1 MEKAE
6 LSQNALCCMEWE
18 EVGLKRSGIVEGTKV
33 RDIMLDTGCTRTM
46 VQGDLVSKDKIL
58 EGKSAV
64 VRCAHGDT
72 VLYPLTQVCMEVDR
86 CVINTVAAVSDT
98 PLMAVL
104 LGVDVSSLL
113 LPRAPKAK
121 TEVSDAYV
129 TTRTGARRKAE
140 KERRDSRKN
149 ELSRVR
155 QSPAFAEQTWELG
168 TELDDTIFQGGKHR
182 PTQTRS
188 QKRQDRREHR
198 LKECPDPPIDSF
210 PEISAEELKA
220 LQEADP
226 TLEALRG
233 MVRKEESEDEAGH
246 PGKHKTTDRTLQR
259 FYWPTV
265 RRDIAEFCRRCE
277 TCQKSSKAKP
287 QRAPLISLAIVDEPF
302 KRIAMDIVGPLPRSR
317 SGNRYVLV
325 ICDYATRYPE
335 AVAMRTIEILTD
347 QGSNFTSQLIAE
359 LYRLLHVR
367 PIRTTPYHPQTD
379 GLVERFNQTLKA
391 MLQKAAVQEGKDWDL
406 LIPYALFAYREVPQ
420 CSTGFSPFELLYGR
434 DVRGPLDVLK
444 ESWEATEKSGESM
457 VSHSLSLREDG
468 KYVGT
473 GAREFGKDTGD
484 PKALDSST
492 QVARWA
498 EDIEVDVQDEIPV
511 WRELG
516 SGTFSAE
523 DIRFGEQLTA
533 EQQGTLRALLG
544 KFSSVETFHA

>member
-1 MEKAE
+1 
-6 LSQNALCCMEWE
+6 
-18 EVGLKRSGIVEGTKV
+18 
-33 RDIMLDTGCTRTM
+33 MLDTGCTRTM
-46 VQGDLVSKDKIL
+46 VRGDLVSKDKIL

-149 ELSRVR
+149 ELSGVR

-233 MVRKEESEDEAGH
+233 MVRKEESEDEGIV
-246 PGKHKTTDRTLQR
+246 KWRKEFLYR
-259 FYWPTV
+259 V
-265 RRDIAEFCRRCE
+265 RRCRLGNSLFCLR
-277 TCQKSSKAKP
+277 S
-287 QRAPLISLAIVDEPF
+287 V
-302 KRIAMDIVGPLPRSR
+302 VG
-317 SGNRYVLV
+317 
-325 ICDYATRYPE
+325 
-335 AVAMRTIEILTD
+335 
-347 QGSNFTSQLIAE
+347 
-359 LYRLLHVR
+359 
-367 PIRTTPYHPQTD
+367 
-379 GLVERFNQTLKA
+379 
-391 MLQKAAVQEGKDWDL
+391 W
-406 LIPYALFAYREVPQ
+406 
-420 CSTGFSPFELLYGR
+420 
-434 DVRGPLDVLK
+434 
-444 ESWEATEKSGESM
+444 
-457 VSHSLSLREDG
+457 
-468 KYVGT
+468 
-473 GAREFGKDTGD
+473 
-484 PKALDSST
+484 
-492 QVARWA
+492 
-498 EDIEVDVQDEIPV
+498 
-511 WRELG
+511 
-516 SGTFSAE
+516 
-523 DIRFGEQLTA
+523 
-533 EQQGTLRALLG
+533 
-544 KFSSVETFHA
+544 